1 MIGVLKRAVF
11 IDGPQVSY
19 TRTRL
24 SLALFSAAAQRS
36 MCETQAA
43 KQAGVKR
50 GSRYL
55 PAVSDELVP
64 FSLLQQSPTFVKTR
78 PPLRVQTQ

>member
-1 MIGVLKRAVF
+1 MRGVLKRSVF
-11 IDGPQVSY
+11 IDDPQVSY

-24 SLALFSAAAQRS
+24 SLALLSAAVQRS

-43 KQAGVKR
+43 KHSCTKR
-50 GSRYL
+50 GISNL
-55 PAVSDELVP
+55 PDVADEQVR

-78 PPLRVQTQ
+78 PPLRAQTQ